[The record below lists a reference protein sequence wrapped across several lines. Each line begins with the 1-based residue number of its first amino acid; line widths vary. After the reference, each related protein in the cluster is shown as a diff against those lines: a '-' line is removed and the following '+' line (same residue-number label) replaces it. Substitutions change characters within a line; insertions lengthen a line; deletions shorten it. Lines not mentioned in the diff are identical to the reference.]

1 MAAPLVTFTPLHLE
15 REGSNH
21 PLNNRFPTCTRS
33 LHQPSET
40 YTLPGSLFS
49 RKSLSAFTTW
59 KKLLTTYFTS
69 HHAITELNCV
79 NVFFSFLNYYCL
91 LSVFYRLHLI
101 IKRKYLK
108 LHIHFVNRKIFL
120 QICYKFPSSSISQ
133 IFDLSST
140 ITNLFSDFQFLITP
154 YTTYN
159 YFQDR
164 NNFLI
169 PHLSS
174 SISWQNFSS
183 FSYQHKRRIH
193 VANERSS
200 ADCSVKSSPILSP
213 ICTHRNKRTRDTR
226 VSLACLQ
233 PERCN

>member
-108 LHIHFVNRKIFL
+108 LHIHFRQSIEKFSCKFAISFL
-120 QICYKFPSSSISQ
+120 VLRYLRYLIYHPPLPIC
-133 IFDLSST
+133 
-140 ITNLFSDFQFLITP
+140 FLI
-154 YTTYN
+154 
-159 YFQDR
+159 F
-164 NNFLI
+164 NFL
-169 PHLSS
+169 
-174 SISWQNFSS
+174 
-183 FSYQHKRRIH
+183 
-193 VANERSS
+193 
-200 ADCSVKSSPILSP
+200 
-213 ICTHRNKRTRDTR
+213 
-226 VSLACLQ
+226 
-233 PERCN
+233 